1 MRDPHKEFLRF
12 HYGEEAG
19 PQDTSNLTDI
29 ELIRA
34 DIDTLHKKVDMLV
47 VEIKTVSYTHLT
59 LPTKA

>member
-12 HYGEEAG
+12 HYGEEAV
-19 PQDTSNLTDI
+19 PHDTSNLTDI

-47 VEIKTVSYTHLT
+47 VEIKKLNT
-59 LPTKA
+59 L